1 MPKYGQMNDLIQVLF
16 KFFKKLNKCL
26 KQMFNFVLMET
37 KALQTEQKIK
47 EAARKIFQEKGF
59 EGTKTRDIAKEAGI
73 NLALMNYYF
82 RSKQALFEIIM
93 VETMQGFFQMV
104 ITVLNRPDTSF
115 MEKVQAFVDTYI
127 EMLKKNPEAPLFI
140 LSCLKSNE
148 SEFRNKFPMI
158 EMVTELQFFKQF
170 QELVQ
175 AGKIKPLHPA
185 HFLMNLMSLV
195 AFPFVASPMIKLVT
209 QIPVTE
215 FDMLMDQRKQL
226 VPLWLKEML
235 FEPSLNN

>member
-1 MPKYGQMNDLIQVLF
+1 M
-16 KFFKKLNKCL
+16 
-26 KQMFNFVLMET
+26 MET

-47 EAARKIFQEKGF
+47 EAARRIFQEKGF
-59 EGTKTRDIAKEAGI
+59 EGAKTRDIAKEAGI

-104 ITVLNRPDTSF
+104 FAILNNPDTSF
-115 MEKVQAFVDTYI
+115 IEKVEAFVDTYI

-148 SEFRNKFPMI
+148 AAFRKKFPMI
-158 EMVTELQFFKQF
+158 ELVKELHFFKQF

-175 AGKIKPLHPA
+175 EGKIKPLHPA
-185 HFLMNLMSLV
+185 HFLMNLTSLV
-195 AFPFVASPMIKLVT
+195 AFPFVASPMIKLLT
-209 QIPVTE
+209 QIPASE
-215 FDMLMDQRKQL
+215 FDLLMDQRKQW
-226 VPLWLKEML
+226 VPIWLKEML
-235 FEPSLNN
+235 FEPSLNK